1 MEKRRIEEI
10 IKEYKG
16 LKDKIQETNFLE
28 VLNNLY
34 NVSFSGNTEKIKVL
48 TKEEFEKAISPL
60 SIDEFFKVHGKIFFL
75 HSIARLERNKYGV
88 MRDLLKV
95 NIGKTEALINCKE
108 LDDPEGLAEKLSFEM
123 EERIEAVRSV
133 IDDFYNKNE
142 ELTKIGLLSK
152 VGEILEDRISEY
164 F

>member
-1 MEKRRIEEI
+1 MEKERIKEI
-10 IKEYKG
+10 IKEYKS
-16 LKDKIQETNFLE
+16 LKDKIQETNFLQ

-34 NVSFSGNTEKIKVL
+34 NISFSGNTEKTKVL

-60 SIDEFFKVHGKIFFL
+60 SIDEFFKVHRKIFFL
-75 HSIARLERNKYGV
+75 HSIARLERNKYGI

-95 NIGKTEALINCKE
+95 NIGKTETLINCKE
-108 LDDPEGLAEKLSFEM
+108 LDDPEGLAKKLYFEI
-123 EERIEAVRSV
+123 EERFKAIKSV

-142 ELTKIGLLSK
+142 KLTKIGLLSR

-164 F
+164 L